1 LIGAGAGLLGV
12 VAALEA
18 EARTLGV
25 AVRRHDGLASLGGG
39 ALLAVSG
46 MGAAKAAPAARR
58 LVDAGASA
66 LMSFGLAGGLD
77 PTLEPGTVVLPG
89 EVISRNGARFPTSAE
104 WCRQLGLAVAE
115 MTPVASGTLL
125 SSLQPIDT
133 AEAKAAAFRETGA
146 VAVDMESVSVAEV
159 AAAHNLPFMA
169 VRVIVDGAADVLP
182 QAVLAASRGGH
193 LSVLRLVCGL
203 AAAPRDIVGVIRL
216 ARRYRTATRSLS
228 AVVRDGHIA

>member
-1 LIGAGAGLLGV
+1 MIGAGAGLLGV

>member
-25 AVRRHDGLASLGGG
+25 AVRRQDGLASLGGG

>member
-1 LIGAGAGLLGV
+1 
-12 VAALEA
+12 
-18 EARTLGV
+18 
-25 AVRRHDGLASLGGG
+25 
-39 ALLAVSG
+39 
-46 MGAAKAAPAARR
+46 
-58 LVDAGASA
+58 
-66 LMSFGLAGGLD
+66 
-77 PTLEPGTVVLPG
+77 
-89 EVISRNGARFPTSAE
+89 
-104 WCRQLGLAVAE
+104 
-115 MTPVASGTLL
+115 
-125 SSLQPIDT
+125 
-133 AEAKAAAFRETGA
+133 
-146 VAVDMESVSVAEV
+146 VAEV

>member
-1 LIGAGAGLLGV
+1 LNGRGAGFLGV

-46 MGAAKAAPAARR
+46 MGATKAAPAARR
-58 LVDAGASA
+58 LVQADASA

-77 PTLEPGTVVLPG
+77 PTLDPGTVVLPS
-89 EVISRNGARFPTSAE
+89 EVISRDGARFPTSVE
-104 WCRQLGLAVAE
+104 WRRQLSLAVAE

-125 SSLQPIDT
+125 TNLQPIDT
-133 AEAKAAAFRETGA
+133 AELKAEAFRETGA
-146 VAVDMESVSVAEV
+146 VAVDMESASVAEV
-159 AAAHNLPFMA
+159 AAAHDLPFMA

-203 AAAPRDIVGVIRL
+203 AVAPRDIVGVIRL

-228 AVVRDGHIA
+228 AVARDGHIL

>member
-1 LIGAGAGLLGV
+1 LNGPGAGLLGV

>member
-1 LIGAGAGLLGV
+1 LNRPGAGLLGV

-46 MGAAKAAPAARR
+46 MGATKAAPAARR

-77 PTLEPGTVVLPG
+77 PKLDPGAVVLPG
-89 EVISRNGARFPTSAE
+89 EVISRNGARFPTSAQ
-104 WCRQLGLAVAE
+104 WCRQLTLAVAE

-125 SSLQPIDT
+125 TSAQPIDT
-133 AEAKAAAFRETGA
+133 PELKAAAFRETGA
-146 VAVDMESVSVAEV
+146 AAVDMESLSVAEV
-159 AAAHNLPFMA
+159 AAAHDLPFMA

-193 LSVLRLVCGL
+193 LSVLRLVLGL
-203 AAAPRDIVGVIRL
+203 AVAPRDIVAVIRL
-216 ARRYRTATRSLS
+216 ARRYRAATRSLS
-228 AVVRDGHIA
+228 AVVRDGLIA

>member
-1 LIGAGAGLLGV
+1 LTGPGAGLLGV

-46 MGAAKAAPAARR
+46 MGGGLAAPAARR

-77 PTLEPGTVVLPG
+77 PTLDPGTVVLPS
-89 EVISRNGARFPTSAE
+89 EVISRNGTRFPTSAE
-104 WCRQLGLAVAE
+104 WRRQLGLAVAE

-125 SSLQPIDT
+125 SSVQPIDT

-159 AAAHNLPFMA
+159 AAAHGLPFMA

-193 LSVLRLVCGL
+193 LSVMRLVCGL
-203 AAAPRDIVGVIRL
+203 AFAPRDIVGVIRL
-216 ARRYRTATRSLS
+216 ARRYRAATRSLS
-228 AVVRDGHIA
+228 AVVRDGQIA